1 MGKVRLEPEFRFKS
15 SQGSVLS
22 EGKEKFAYF
31 KQIAIGSAS
40 GVVTLALIIAGFS
53 ISGASSSS
61 VGKPSESA
69 SQSASPT
76 PSVTSS
82 IARTCSVATEA
93 ADPRLGT
100 FSAVVINAATDE
112 VLFDRNAAT
121 PASTASTMKMLTAAA
136 ALQVLGPNYRV
147 ETKVYQ
153 DPANP
158 ATIYLV
164 GAGDPTLSRT
174 ANGKQSVYKDAPK
187 LSDLAVA
194 VNASLKGQAVSKIVL
209 DSTLFSGP
217 SWEPTWQ
224 RSEQTQG
231 YMSEVTALQVD
242 GDRKNPSAETS
253 ARSTT
258 PVANA
263 GRYFKAALGA
273 SASAAA
279 ISEAKMPAGMTQI
292 ASVYSQPIS
301 QWVKHMLLVSDNTQA
316 EYLARL
322 VSLKQ
327 GFDGSFTSLNAA
339 IKMGLNS
346 TMISSANVT
355 IKDGSGLSD
364 FNAVSPTYLAQLS
377 KLILGSQGNYSII
390 YQGLPIAH
398 ESGSLASR
406 FGGDNLDA
414 AGHIIAKTGWIK
426 RGYTLAGIINAKDS
440 TQLTFAIYALGNV
453 KDDAK
458 DAIDNLATAIYR
470 CGNQLSNN

>member
-1 MGKVRLEPEFRFKS
+1 V
-15 SQGSVLS
+15 S
-22 EGKEKFAYF
+22 EGKAKFAYL
-31 KQIAIGSAS
+31 KQVAIGAAS
-40 GVVTLALIIAGFS
+40 GVVTLALIIGGFS
-53 ISGASSSS
+53 ISGTASSNTANNGSNETTSS
-61 VGKPSESA
+61 A
-69 SQSASPT
+69 TPT
-76 PSVTSS
+76 PSVTPTD
-82 IARTCSVATEA
+82 ARTCSVAEA
-93 ADPRLGT
+93 AVDTKLAT
-100 FSAVVINAATDE
+100 FGAVVINPATDE
-112 VLFDRNAAT
+112 VLFDRNGQTGAA
-121 PASTASTMKMLTAAA
+121 PASTLKLLTAAA

-153 DPANP
+153 DPANLS
-158 ATIYLV
+158 TIYLV

-174 ANGKQSVYKDAPK
+174 ANGKQSVYRDAPK

-194 VNASLKGQAVSKIVL
+194 VNAALKGQAVSKIVL
-209 DSTLFSGP
+209 DSTLFAGP
-217 SWEPTWQ
+217 SWEPTWE

-242 GDRKNPSAETS
+242 GDRKNPAAETS

-263 GRYFKAALGA
+263 GKYFKTALGA
-273 SASAAA
+273 SATAAA

-339 IKMGLNS
+339 IKMGLNA
-346 TMISSANVT
+346 TMLSSANLT

-364 FNAVSPTYLAQLS
+364 FNSVTPTYLAQFS
-377 KLILGSQGNYSII
+377 KLILSGVGNYAVI
-390 YQGLPIAH
+390 YQGLPIAN

-406 FGGDNLDA
+406 FNKENLDA
-414 AGHIIAKTGWIK
+414 AGKIIAKTGWIK
-426 RGYTLAGIINAKDS
+426 RGYTLAGIIKSKDGVDLVFAVYAHGQVSDS
-440 TQLTFAIYALGNV
+440 TKL
-453 KDDAK
+453 
-458 DAIDNLATAIYR
+458 AIDNFVTAVYR
-470 CGNQLSNN
+470 CGNSLSNN

>member
-1 MGKVRLEPEFRFKS
+1 
-15 SQGSVLS
+15 LS
-22 EGKEKFAYF
+22 EDKAKFAYF
-31 KQIAIGSAS
+31 KQVAIGAAS
-40 GVVTLALIIAGFS
+40 GIATLALIIAGFS
-53 ISGASSSS
+53 ISG
-61 VGKPSESA
+61 SA
-69 SQSASPT
+69 SLPSNSSNSQNSAETSASPT
-76 PSVTSS
+76 PTPTDSL
-82 IARTCSVATEA
+82 ARTCSVAELA
-93 ADPRLGT
+93 ADPLLAT
-100 FSAVVINAATDE
+100 FSASIINAATDE
-112 VLFDRNAAT
+112 VLFDRNGETAAA
-121 PASTASTMKMLTAAA
+121 PASTMKLLTAAA

-158 ATIYLV
+158 STIYLV

-174 ANGKQSVYKDAPK
+174 AVGKQSVYRDAPK
-187 LSDLAVA
+187 LSDLAVM
-194 VNASLKGQAVSKIVL
+194 VNAALKGQTVNKIIL

-242 GDRKNPSAETS
+242 GDRKNPAAETS

-263 GRYFKAALGA
+263 GKYFKTALGA
-273 SASAAA
+273 SASTAT
-279 ISEAKMPAGMTQI
+279 ITEAKMPAGMSQI

-339 IKMGLNS
+339 IKMGLNA
-346 TMISSANVT
+346 TMISSANLT

-364 FNAVSPTYLAQLS
+364 FNLVSPKYLAQLS
-377 KLILGSQGNYSII
+377 KLILSAVGNYAVI
-390 YQGLPIAH
+390 YQGLPIAN
-398 ESGSLASR
+398 ESGSLANR
-406 FGGDNLDA
+406 FNGDNLDA
-414 AGHIIAKTGWIK
+414 AGKIIAKTGWIK
-426 RGYTLAGIINAKDS
+426 RGYTLAGIIKAKDS
-440 TQLTFAIYALGNV
+440 TNLVFGVYAHGAV
-453 KDDAK
+453 QESTKQ
-458 DAIDNLATAIYR
+458 AIDNFVTAVYR
-470 CGNQLSNN
+470 CGNSLSNE

>member
-1 MGKVRLEPEFRFKS
+1 MA
-15 SQGSVLS
+15 
-22 EGKEKFAYF
+22 EGKAKFAYL
-31 KQIAIGSAS
+31 KQVAIGAVS
-40 GVVTLALIIAGFS
+40 GVATLALIIGGFS
-53 ISGASSSS
+53 ISGTASNNTANEQNN
-61 VGKPSESA
+61 PTATPTTTASA
-69 SQSASPT
+69 TPT
-76 PSVTSS
+76 F
-82 IARTCSVATEA
+82 ARTCSVIEQA
-93 ADPRLGT
+93 ADPKLAT
-100 FSAVVINAATDE
+100 FSAAVINPATDE
-112 VLFDRNAAT
+112 LLFDRTSETGAA
-121 PASTASTMKMLTAAA
+121 PASTLKMLTGAA

-153 DPANP
+153 DPTNP
-158 ATIYLV
+158 STLYLV

-174 ANGKQSVYKDAPK
+174 ANGKQSVYRDAPK

-194 VNASLKGQAVSKIVL
+194 VNAALGTQTVAKIVL
-209 DSTLFSGP
+209 DSTLFAGP

-242 GDRKNPSAETS
+242 GDRKNPASSTS

-263 GRYFKAALGA
+263 GRYFKTALGA
-273 SASAAA
+273 SAAAA
-279 ISEAKMPAGMTQI
+279 IVSESKMPAGMTQV

-301 QWVKHMLLVSDNTQA
+301 QWVKYMLLTSDNTLA

-339 IKMGLNS
+339 IKMGLNA
-346 TMISSANVT
+346 TMLSSANLT

-364 FNAVSPTYLAQLS
+364 FNSVSPKYLAQFS
-377 KLILGSQGNYSII
+377 KLVLSGVGNYAVI
-390 YQGLPIAH
+390 YQGLPIAN

-406 FGGDNLDA
+406 FNKDNLDA
-414 AGHIIAKTGWIK
+414 AGKIIAKTGWIK
-426 RGYTLAGIINAKDS
+426 RGYTLAGIIKSKDGVD
-440 TQLTFAIYALGNV
+440 LVFAVYAHGQV
-453 KDDAK
+453 DDTTK
-458 DAIDNLATAIYR
+458 LAIDNFVTAVYR

>member
-1 MGKVRLEPEFRFKS
+1 M
-15 SQGSVLS
+15 S
-22 EGKEKFAYF
+22 EGKAKFAYL
-31 KQIAIGSAS
+31 KQVAIGAAS
-40 GVVTLALIIAGFS
+40 GVVTLALIIGGFS
-53 ISGASSSS
+53 ISGTASSNNASNGSNETVSS
-61 VGKPSESA
+61 A
-69 SQSASPT
+69 TPT
-76 PSVTSS
+76 PSVTPTD
-82 IARTCSVATEA
+82 ARTCSVAEA
-93 ADPRLGT
+93 AADTKLAT
-100 FSAVVINAATDE
+100 FSAVVINPATDE
-112 VLFDRNAAT
+112 VLFDRNAKTGAA
-121 PASTASTMKMLTAAA
+121 PASTLKLLTAAA

-153 DPANP
+153 DPANLS
-158 ATIYLV
+158 TIYLV

-174 ANGKQSVYKDAPK
+174 ANGKQSVYRDAPK

-194 VNASLKGQAVSKIVL
+194 VNAALKGQAVNKIVL
-209 DSTLFSGP
+209 DSTLFAGP
-217 SWEPTWQ
+217 SWEPTWE

-242 GDRKNPSAETS
+242 GDRKNPAAETS

-263 GRYFKAALGA
+263 GKYFKTALGA
-273 SASAAA
+273 SANAAV

-339 IKMGLNS
+339 IKMGLNA
-346 TMISSANVT
+346 TMLSSADLT

-364 FNAVSPTYLAQLS
+364 FNSVTPTYLAQFS
-377 KLILGSQGNYSII
+377 KLILSAFGNYGVI
-390 YQGLPIAH
+390 YQGLPIAN

-406 FGGDNLDA
+406 FNKENLDA
-414 AGHIIAKTGWIK
+414 AGKIIAKTGWIK
-426 RGYTLAGIINAKDS
+426 RGYTLAGIIKSKDGVDLVFAVYAHGQVSDS
-440 TQLTFAIYALGNV
+440 TKL
-453 KDDAK
+453 
-458 DAIDNLATAIYR
+458 AIDNFVTAVYR
-470 CGNQLSNN
+470 CGNSLSNN

>member
-1 MGKVRLEPEFRFKS
+1 M
-15 SQGSVLS
+15 S
-22 EGKEKFAYF
+22 EGKAKFAYL
-31 KQIAIGSAS
+31 KQVAIGAAS
-40 GVVTLALIIAGFS
+40 GVATLALIIGGFS
-53 ISGASSSS
+53 ISGTASNNSADDGTTDSSAT
-61 VGKPSESA
+61 PTA
-69 SQSASPT
+69 T
-76 PSVTSS
+76 PSVTPTD
-82 IARTCSVATEA
+82 ARNCSVAEA
-93 ADPRLGT
+93 AADAKLAT
-100 FSAVVINAATDE
+100 FSAVVINPATDE
-112 VLFDRNAAT
+112 VLFDRNGQVGSA
-121 PASTASTMKMLTAAA
+121 PASTLKLLTAAA

-153 DPANP
+153 DPANLS
-158 ATIYLV
+158 TIYLV

-174 ANGKQSVYKDAPK
+174 ANGKQSVYRDAPK

-194 VNASLKGQAVSKIVL
+194 VNAALKGQSVSKIVL
-209 DSTLFSGP
+209 DSTLFAG
-217 SWEPTWQ
+217 PTWESTWE

-242 GDRKNPSAETS
+242 GDRKNPAAETS

-263 GRYFKAALGA
+263 GKYFKTALGA
-273 SASAAA
+273 SATAAA

-339 IKMGLNS
+339 IKMGLNA
-346 TMISSANVT
+346 TMLSSANLT

-364 FNAVSPTYLAQLS
+364 FNSITPTYLAQFS
-377 KLILGSQGNYSII
+377 KLVLSGVGNYAVI
-390 YQGLPIAH
+390 YQGLPISN

-406 FGGDNLDA
+406 FNKENLDA
-414 AGHIIAKTGWIK
+414 AGKIIAKTGWIK
-426 RGYTLAGIINAKDS
+426 RGYTLAGIIKSKDGVDLVFAVYAHGQVSDS
-440 TQLTFAIYALGNV
+440 TKL
-453 KDDAK
+453 
-458 DAIDNLATAIYR
+458 AIDNFVTAVYR
-470 CGNQLSNN
+470 CGNSLSNN

>member
-1 MGKVRLEPEFRFKS
+1 
-15 SQGSVLS
+15 
-22 EGKEKFAYF
+22 
-31 KQIAIGSAS
+31 
-40 GVVTLALIIAGFS
+40 
-53 ISGASSSS
+53 
-61 VGKPSESA
+61 
-69 SQSASPT
+69 
-76 PSVTSS
+76 
-82 IARTCSVATEA
+82 
-93 ADPRLGT
+93 
-100 FSAVVINAATDE
+100 
-112 VLFDRNAAT
+112 
-121 PASTASTMKMLTAAA
+121 MLTGAA

-153 DPANP
+153 DPTNP
-158 ATIYLV
+158 STLYLV

-174 ANGKQSVYKDAPK
+174 ANGKQSVYRDAPK

-194 VNASLKGQAVSKIVL
+194 VNAALGTQTVAKIVL
-209 DSTLFSGP
+209 DSTLFAGP

-242 GDRKNPSAETS
+242 GDRKNPASATS

-263 GRYFKAALGA
+263 GRYFKTALGA
-273 SASAAA
+273 SAAAA
-279 ISEAKMPAGMTQI
+279 VISESKMPAGMTQI

-301 QWVKHMLLVSDNTQA
+301 QWVKYMLLTSDNTLA

-339 IKMGLNS
+339 IKMGLNATMLSS
-346 TMISSANVT
+346 TNLT

-364 FNAVSPTYLAQLS
+364 FNSVSPKYLAQFS
-377 KLILGSQGNYSII
+377 KLVLSGVGNYAVI
-390 YQGLPIAH
+390 YQGLPIAN

-406 FGGDNLDA
+406 FNKDNLDA
-414 AGHIIAKTGWIK
+414 AGKIIAKTGWIK
-426 RGYTLAGIINAKDS
+426 RGYTLAGIIKSKDGVD
-440 TQLTFAIYALGNV
+440 LVFAVYAHGQV
-453 KDDAK
+453 DDTTK
-458 DAIDNLATAIYR
+458 LAIDNFVTAVYR